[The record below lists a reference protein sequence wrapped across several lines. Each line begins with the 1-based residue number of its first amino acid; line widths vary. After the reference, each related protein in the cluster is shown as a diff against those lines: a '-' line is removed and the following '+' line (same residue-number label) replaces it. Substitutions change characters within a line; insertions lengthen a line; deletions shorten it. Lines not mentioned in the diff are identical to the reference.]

1 MAQDLKIS
9 QLPIQ
14 PINIPI
20 SGSDVDV
27 SDIIQSGKFFIPA
40 AVVEGTNNIQ
50 NKSIDI
56 GLIFNLFKLYIDQA
70 AAQAIQDQI
79 AQGNINTGGGS
90 GGGSEGGGGTTPS
103 GGSSEDY
110 TALSNQINQL
120 RQDVYNPSN
129 YPTTFIKLVAGDEES
144 SYQISTGLKQQSQYT
159 EQNPIVI
166 HTTNITPDDVYAI
179 VSLGNIVVNSGVIS
193 TQVTVSIYSYYN
205 GRTYQG
211 CSAGDLS
218 PVKVK
223 VIFTTSNGQYEITG
237 QSTALNS
244 VVLDSSNTSTST
256 SFQLNKGTNQS
267 NITVSLATVTCEIGG
282 KAVSGAGY
290 RTGTTNVDGT
300 GTIKF

>member
-90 GGGSEGGGGTTPS
+90 GGSSEGGGTTPS
-103 GGSSEDY
+103 GGSSDDY

-129 YPTTFIKLVAGDEES
+129 YPTTFIKLVAGNEES

-179 VSLGNIVVNSGVIS
+179 VSLGNIVVNNGVIS

-211 CSAGDLS
+211 CNAGDLS

-267 NITVSLATVTCEIGG
+267 NITVSLATVTCEIGD

>member
-90 GGGSEGGGGTTPS
+90 GEDSGEGGTTP
-103 GGSSEDY
+103 GGGTNENY

-129 YPTTFIKLVAGDEES
+129 YPTTFIKLVAGSEES

-166 HTTNITPDDVYAI
+166 HTTSITPDDVYAI
-179 VSLGNIVVNSGVIS
+179 VSLGNIVINNGIIS

-223 VIFTTSNGQYEITG
+223 VIYTTSNGQYEITG